1 MTNTLAYHENLS
13 FTDKKSFITLGIGH
27 KGTFAAFTL
36 QNFFFFLKEKKSFF
50 RYKLSHD
57 SLFIVLID
65 ERRVNFHHFLFNFRE
80 ASVLGSGE
88 DTFSG

>member
-1 MTNTLAYHENLS
+1 
-13 FTDKKSFITLGIGH
+13 LGLGH
-27 KGTFAAFTL
+27 KGTFAASTL
-36 QNFFFFLKEKKSFF
+36 QKPFFFFLKEKKSFF
-50 RYKLSHD
+50 GVKLSHD

-80 ASVLGSGE
+80 APVLGSGE